1 MNGTL
6 SCVVRDTV
14 QQYAISVEALLARW
28 RETSVRDIWL
38 RPDDWF
44 TSANE
49 AAVERLID
57 RQDVSPA
64 AYRLGENR
72 ATAGVGIGETI
83 DDLTALYRV
92 VGIEAPPMPVL
103 RALCD
108 GWAEAMAAI
117 QVGAGSDAE
126 SGLSS
131 RDYLVRRLKEIYGR
145 AARLNERASD
155 CCRLLVVDVAVDAV
169 DPWQRIA
176 RNAAVGDV
184 LTDIFGE
191 GHSIAR
197 LGDGHFAVLVEP
209 DEGVDAVS
217 RLKSEIISVSQLL
230 DMERLLRQP
239 PRVWLEPLP
248 RDFDCARELVLS
260 LGR

>member
-1 MNGTL
+1 MT
-6 SCVVRDTV
+6 
-14 QQYAISVEALLARW
+14 SVEALLARW

-44 TSANE
+44 TTANE
-49 AAVERLID
+49 AAVERLLD

-72 ATAGVGIGETI
+72 ARAGVGIGETI

-92 VGIEAPPMPVL
+92 VGVEAPPIAVT

-108 GWAEAMAAI
+108 GWAEATAGV
-117 QVGAGSDAE
+117 QVGADSDAE
-126 SGLSS
+126 TGVSS
-131 RDYLVRRLKEIYGR
+131 RDYLVRRLKEIYAR
-145 AARLNERASD
+145 AARRAECASD
-155 CCRLLVVDVAVDAV
+155 NVRLLVVDIAVDAV

-184 LTDIFGE
+184 LTDIFGD
-191 GHSIAR
+191 GHPIAR
-197 LGDGHFAVLVEP
+197 LNDGRFAVLVEP
-209 DEGVDAVS
+209 DEGVDAVA
-217 RLKSEIISVSQLL
+217 RLKAEIIAVSRLL

-248 RDFDCARELVLS
+248 HSYDRARELVLS